1 VLHQSTTRVSEGV
14 LDTRSQQCR
23 SSRKDVGLIYEAR
36 KSMNKLAI
44 REISRE
50 TKSGALVV
58 N

>member
-23 SSRKDVGLIYEAR
+23 SSRKDVKLISEAK
-36 KSMNKLAI
+36 KSMNELAI

-50 TKSGALVV
+50 MKRGALVM

>member
-23 SSRKDVGLIYEAR
+23 SSRKDVKLISEAK
-36 KSMNKLAI
+36 KSMNELAI
-44 REISRE
+44 REISRGM
-50 TKSGALVV
+50 KRGALVM